1 MEHSKIDYEMEA
13 LKLKSLLT
21 VIAGFNPD
29 RGEALVEV
37 LEVAKMAND
46 IADTLYCAVA
56 DGRLK

>member
-29 RGEALVEV
+29 RGEALTEV